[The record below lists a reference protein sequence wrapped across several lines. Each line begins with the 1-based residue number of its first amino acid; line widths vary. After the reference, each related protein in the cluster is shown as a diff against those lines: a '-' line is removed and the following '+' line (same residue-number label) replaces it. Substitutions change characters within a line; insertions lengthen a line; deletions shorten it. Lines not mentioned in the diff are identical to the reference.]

1 MFSFPSLDP
10 WLICVPGLSDSFLGS
25 RGMTYEVASDA
36 GS

>member
-1 MFSFPSLDP
+1 MFLFPSLDP

-25 RGMTYEVASDA
+25 RGMTSEVACTA